1 MQVKKG
7 GLSNV
12 GSYYFKLLCH
22 TSVPTFLP
30 FMPITLVKP
39 WYLLFC
45 TISYFLQF
53 LDGLYYI

>member
-53 LDGLYYI
+53 LDGLYCI